1 MNFIEQRN
9 GVVDGFALIK
19 TVEKKTNVKGVPY
32 LDLTLCDKDGEIPA
46 KLWDYKEELHG
57 EYKIDDLIKFRGQL
71 QQYNGANQLRIDRI
85 RSVIEADGVNITD
98 FVPSSEYSGEMML
111 GEILNTLDTFRD
123 ADLKNLTKT
132 IIDKHREKL
141 LYWPAAFKLH
151 HAIRGGLLYH
161 TLSILRLAECTCRI
175 YPSIDRELL
184 LSGVIL
190 HDIAKLYEY
199 DVGETTGVASSY
211 SVKGN
216 LLGHLVMGAM
226 EIDETA
232 KKLGVPEEKRVLLE
246 HMLISH
252 HGEPEFGA
260 AVRPLFIEA
269 EVLCQL
275 DTLDATV
282 YEMAQSIGEVKVG
295 EFTQRQWALDNRKL
309 YNHGRKLVKPKAN
322 LE

>member
-19 TVEKKTNVKGVPY
+19 TVDKKINVKGIPY
-32 LDLTLCDKDGEIPA
+32 LDLTLCDKDGEISA

-57 EYKIDDLIKFRGQL
+57 VYGVNDLIKFRGQL

-85 RSVIEADGVNITD
+85 RPVIEADGVSITD
-98 FVPSSEYSGEMML
+98 FVPSAEYSGEMML
-111 GEILNTLDTFRD
+111 GEIYNILDTFRD
-123 ADLKNLTKT
+123 GDLRKLTKS
-132 IIDKHREKL
+132 ILDSHKSEL

-151 HAIRGGLLYH
+151 HAMRGGLLYH
-161 TLSILRLAECTCRI
+161 TLSILRLAECACKI

-184 LSGVIL
+184 LSGAIL

-199 DVGETTGVASSY
+199 DVAENTGVASNY
-211 SVKGN
+211 SVQGN

-226 EIDETA
+226 EVEKA
-232 KKLGVPEEKRVLLE
+232 AEKLGTPKDKAVLLE

-282 YEMAQSIGEVKVG
+282 YEMAQSIGEVKTG

-309 YNHGRKLVKPKAN
+309 YNHGRKEVKPKAN